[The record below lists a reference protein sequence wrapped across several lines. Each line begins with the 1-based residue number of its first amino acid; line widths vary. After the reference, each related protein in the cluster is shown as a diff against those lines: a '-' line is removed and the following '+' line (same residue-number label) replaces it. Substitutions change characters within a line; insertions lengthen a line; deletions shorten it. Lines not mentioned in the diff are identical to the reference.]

1 MWPPSSSPTRT
12 GRSRLTGSPTF
23 RSPSVVLDS
32 VSPDA
37 VNANQRSLVLPLS
50 TTVMQ
55 APEQAIEAPTSMA
68 LTSYCV
74 AITMCV
80 SPRFSMCRT
89 WPTSVT
95 IPVNMAHYL
104 GCGGEAFQHIGAQDL
119 QSNTLETRRFVKAQG
134 RQRIDGRPS

>member
-1 MWPPSSSPTRT
+1 MWPPNSSPTRM
-12 GRSRLTGSPTF
+12 GRSRLTRSPVF
-23 RSPSVVLDS
+23 QSPSVVFDS

-37 VNANQRSLVLPLS
+37 VNANQRSLALPLS

-55 APEQAIEAPTSMA
+55 APEQAIDAPTSMA

-74 AITMCV
+74 AITTCV

-104 GCGGEAFQHIGAQDL
+104 GCGDEAFQHIGAQGL
-119 QSNTLETRRFVKAQG
+119 VANT
-134 RQRIDGRPS
+134 